1 MALSMRR
8 ISKLARTPF
17 LKSGFGGQ
25 SVWGVSNVEILH
37 RDIYKVNTLKDES
50 YEGPFVILEIPPPLC
65 PKCNSIVKN
74 KCEISNTFMNSDDL
88 DLMVNPS
95 LINKCPIFGTMK

>member
-1 MALSMRR
+1 MAFSMTR

-17 LKSGFGGQ
+17 LKCGVGRQ

-37 RDIYKVNTLKDES
+37 RDIYKVNTLKNES
-50 YEGPFVILEIPPPLC
+50 YEGPFVIVEIPPPVC

-74 KCEISNTFMNSDDL
+74 KCEGINKLTNSDDL
-88 DLMVNPS
+88 DLAANSTLLV
-95 LINKCPIFGTMK
+95 KCPIFGTIQ

>member
-1 MALSMRR
+1 MAFSLTR
-8 ISKLARTPF
+8 ISKFARTPF
-17 LKSGFGGQ
+17 SRSGISVQ
-25 SVWGVSNVEILH
+25 TVWGVSNVEFLH

-74 KCEISNTFMNSDDL
+74 KCEISNTFMNNDDL

-95 LINKCPIFGTMK
+95 LINKCPIFGTIQ